1 MSYKYKISLIG
12 PSASGKSAIA
22 NRLVKDK
29 FLERYDPTI
38 EEVHPKNMTV
48 EGKEIHLDIYDTA
61 GTAAISN
68 MLMMYAKDSDGF
80 LYIASMIRET
90 DLSELLT
97 EFIPTVKEVNNKFI
111 AVLCANKCDLKDDIV
126 VNDEELKEFCDEQK
140 IKYFKTSAKTGEN
153 IVEAFESL
161 IKDLLA
167 REKPKKKAGPCMLL

>member
-1 MSYKYKISLIG
+1 
-12 PSASGKSAIA
+12 
-22 NRLVKDK
+22 
-29 FLERYDPTI
+29 
-38 EEVHPKNMTV
+38 
-48 EGKEIHLDIYDTA
+48 
-61 GTAAISN
+61 
-68 MLMMYAKDSDGF
+68 
-80 LYIASMIRET
+80 MIRET

-167 REKPKKKAGPCMLL
+167 REKPKKKPGPCMLL